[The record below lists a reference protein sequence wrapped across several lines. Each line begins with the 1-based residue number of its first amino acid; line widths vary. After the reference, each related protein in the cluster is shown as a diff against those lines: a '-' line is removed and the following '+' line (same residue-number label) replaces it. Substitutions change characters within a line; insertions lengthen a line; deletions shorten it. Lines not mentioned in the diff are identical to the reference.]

1 MSWLDYLLLALSGS
15 CLILYLLARA
25 ETTSR
30 WPRTERR
37 ERERDW
43 S

>member
-1 MSWLDYLLLALSGS
+1 MTLLDYLLLILGGSG
-15 CLILYLLARA
+15 LVLYLLARA
-25 ETTSR
+25 EMHSR